1 MKLENGRPT
10 SPVGRNEKE
19 WTVYELLGLLGIPF
33 DRVDHPAASTIEAL
47 AEVDKILG
55 TRMCKNLFLTNS
67 NHSAYYLLLM
77 PGDKP
82 FKTKELSPQIGS
94 SRLSFASPEDMEKYL
109 HLSPGA
115 VTVLS
120 LAFDT
125 ENQVH
130 LVIDRDLLKEEYIG
144 CHPMVN
150 TASLR
155 IRTADILEKFLPETG
170 HKPILV
176 DLKGVV

>member
-1 MKLENGRPT
+1 MKLENGRPVST
-10 SPVGRNEKE
+10 AGRSEKE
-19 WTVYELLGLLGIPF
+19 WTVYELLSLLGISF
-33 DRVDHPAASTIEAL
+33 DRVDHPAASTIEDL
-47 AEVDKILG
+47 ADVDRVLG

-82 FKTKELSPQIGS
+82 FKTKEFSPQIGS
-94 SRLSFASPEDMEKYL
+94 TRLSFASPADMEKYL
-109 HLSPGA
+109 HLTPGA

-125 ENQVH
+125 EGAVR
-130 LVIDRDLLKEEYIG
+130 LLIDRDLLGEEYIG

-155 IRTADILEKFLPETG
+155 IKTADLLERFLPETG
-170 HKPILV
+170 HTPTFV